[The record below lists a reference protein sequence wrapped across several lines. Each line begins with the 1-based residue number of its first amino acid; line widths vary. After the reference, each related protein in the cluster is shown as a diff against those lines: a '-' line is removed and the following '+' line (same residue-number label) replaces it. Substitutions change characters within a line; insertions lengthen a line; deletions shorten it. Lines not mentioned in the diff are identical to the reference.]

1 VQSEPNRA
9 THNTAPDF
17 LLEDHGSLV
26 LLRPLTACA
35 REWVEKNIGR
45 DNGFQP
51 YWPTVVIE
59 PRYVQAILDGIVEA
73 EMTVGV
79 PR

>member
-1 VQSEPNRA
+1 VQLEPNKA
-9 THNTAPDF
+9 VHDNSPDF

-51 YWPTVVIE
+51 YWPTVTIE
-59 PRYVQAILDGIVEA
+59 PRYVQPILDGILEA
-73 EMTVGV
+73 GMTVDV
-79 PR
+79 P